1 MDFYWLIVSIFRFI
15 FIPLVIIKKKHSIEI
30 VFRLEDTP
38 HSCQLKKAMFVSAA
52 IINASLSP
60 FLSHL

>member
-38 HSCQLKKAMFVSAA
+38 
-52 IINASLSP
+52 P
-60 FLSHL
+60 FMSIEKSNVCFCGDYQC